1 MNAGNRAVNNSRR
14 WNSLFFMKGPGLD
27 SGHQM
32 KIEWQITPR
41 SEWHTDALLFFVFEN
56 APEYPPGLKEFLEE
70 GGKWLAGSPALQDF
84 RGKSNE
90 VAVLYAPARDVP
102 VPRVLIAGLG
112 PAERF
117 EAEKI
122 KNAAAFAL
130 RRCRE
135 MGIKRPGVPISA
147 FDGLC
152 GEASPCA
159 DAKTSREAL
168 LREALTGALVGLHR
182 FDEMKTKNSDAPA
195 GPESIVLL
203 SESDPGSLL
212 REAAGLARSEAAG
225 IGLARDLT
233 ISPANRV
240 TPRFIADTAMQVA
253 ARFGFKID
261 VIDLESAQSMG
272 MGAFAAVA
280 RGSREPAYVIVIEHA
295 PPGARNDPP
304 IVFVGKGITFDTG
317 GISLKPASK
326 LEVMKQDMAG
336 AASVLGAFEVIG
348 RTGLDRRVVGI
359 LPCTEN
365 MPGGQAYKPGD
376 VFRSYSGQTIEII
389 STDAEGRL
397 VLCDALAYAADRFK
411 PALMVDIA
419 TLTGACIVALGNNVA
434 AVLGNREELVRSIE
448 KVGATVGERFWAL
461 PLWDFYFEAL
471 KSDVAD
477 MKNVGDRTAGT
488 IVAAAFLK
496 QFVPEKIPW
505 AHLDIAGTAWTD
517 SDTGASP
524 KGATGFG
531 VRTLFEIAR
540 RWPNL

>member
-1 MNAGNRAVNNSRR
+1 ME
-14 WNSLFFMKGPGLD
+14 
-27 SGHQM
+27 
-32 KIEWQITPR
+32 IEWQIAPR
-41 SEWHTDALLFFVFEN
+41 NEWRTDALLFFVFEKSR
-56 APEYPPGLKEFLEE
+56 EYPPGLKGFLED
-70 GGKWLAGSPALQDF
+70 GGNWLANSLALLDF
-84 RGKSNE
+84 QGKSNE
-90 VAVLYAPARDVP
+90 VAVLYPPSGDAL
-102 VPRVLIAGLG
+102 VPRVLVAGLG
-112 PAERF
+112 PADRF
-117 EAEKI
+117 EAEKL

-152 GEASPCA
+152 FEASPCA
-159 DAKTSREAL
+159 AGKTPAEKL
-168 LREALTGALVGLHR
+168 LREALTGALAGLYR
-182 FDEMKTKNSDAPA
+182 FDEMKTKNSDVPE
-195 GPESIVLL
+195 GPESILLL
-203 SESDPGSLL
+203 SDTAPGPLC
-212 REAAGLARSEAAG
+212 EEVVGLVRSEVAG
-225 IGLARDLT
+225 IVLARDLT
-233 ISPANRV
+233 ISPANRA
-240 TPRFIADTAMQVA
+240 TPRFIADTASEIA
-253 ARFGFKID
+253 AKLGFKIEI
-261 VIDLESAQSMG
+261 IDLESARSLG

-295 PPGARNDPP
+295 PPGVRNDPP
-304 IVFVGKGITFDTG
+304 IVFIGKGITFDTG
-317 GISLKPASK
+317 GISLKPGNK
-326 LEVMKQDMAG
+326 LDAMKQDMAG

-348 RTGLDRRVVGI
+348 RTGLDRHVVGI

-397 VLCDALAYAADRFK
+397 VLCDALAYAAERFK

-448 KVGATVGERFWAL
+448 RIGASVGERFWAL

-477 MKNVGDRTAGT
+477 MKNVGDRSAGA

-517 SDTGASP
+517 KDTGAYP

-540 RWPNL
+540 RWPQLDGE